1 MSYKHICLS
10 RGQKF
15 TCNIL
20 EDFPNNVLDGC
31 QISKCMG
38 SGTSYV
44 LHIAASC
51 MTPASV
57 T

>member
-10 RGQKF
+10 RGLKF

-20 EDFPNNVLDGC
+20 EDFPNNVLDRC
-31 QISKCMG
+31 RISKCMG

-44 LHIAASC
+44 LHIE
-51 MTPASV
+51 
-57 T
+57 